1 MFTHNHARSL
11 KKDLLFCRRQKN
23 ISLSFQTVLLFGF
36 QFAYPGGP
44 PDMQKRRTFHTT
56 PRGVVPKA
64 LLQETVLFGFSSLQH
79 IQSTKA
85 TRFQVIIFVYFDIS
99 HILND

>member
-11 KKDLLFCRRQKN
+11 KKDLLFCQRQKTKAF
-23 ISLSFQTVLLFGF
+23 LFRRFFLFGF
-36 QFAYPGGP
+36 QFAYPGGL

-64 LLQETVLFGFSSLQH
+64 LLQ
-79 IQSTKA
+79 
-85 TRFQVIIFVYFDIS
+85 
-99 HILND
+99 